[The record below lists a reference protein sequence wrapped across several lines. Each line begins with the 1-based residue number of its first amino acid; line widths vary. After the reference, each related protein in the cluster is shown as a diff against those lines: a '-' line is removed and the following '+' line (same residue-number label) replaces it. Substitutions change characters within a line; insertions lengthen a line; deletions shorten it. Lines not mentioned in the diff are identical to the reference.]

1 MAVFDLKSWG
11 EFRDHLTKDYPDV
24 ISHSGIYNVFITCD
38 MATNRYLV
46 GLQSNCIPSSLRK
59 LPVKEINHAFNDAL
73 GEYANYVV
81 EKKASNIRLNESL
94 NYLVNTQFNGIVLG
108 DAILSK
114 LVMDNYPELVV

>member
-1 MAVFDLKSWG
+1 MYDVF
-11 EFRDHLTKDYPDV
+11 V
-24 ISHSGIYNVFITCD
+24 TCD

-46 GLQSNCIPSSLRK
+46 GLQSGHIPRALRK
-59 LPVKEINHAFNDAL
+59 IPVKEINKAFNETL

-94 NYLVNTQFNGIVLG
+94 NYLVNTQFNGVVLG